1 MESIINHCSQFI
13 VKPIGPIYACI
24 KDRNIKD
31 RLPSHIPNSYIVDFI
46 SDCELFKKLCQQ
58 HNQTVPDHIVYSF
71 SEKSYDDLDKH
82 PKADLGIIVTL
93 NEEDPTIAN
102 VLCDHLNNIYIMGVD
117 LGIFW
122 LKVYYSYVLYAI
134 FDRSW

>member
-13 VKPIGPIYACI
+13 VKPIGPIYACN

-31 RLPSHIPNSYIVDFI
+31 RLPSHFHNSYIVEFI

-58 HNQTVPDHIVYSF
+58 HND
-71 SEKSYDDLDKH
+71 DDLDKH

-102 VLCDHLNNIYIMGVD
+102 ILCDHLNIYIY
-117 LGIFW
+117 I
-122 LKVYYSYVLYAI
+122 
-134 FDRSW
+134 